1 METVA
6 LLERSFY
13 VYIRKNIDNYQS
25 FTHSFMVVFIYGFKQ
40 YFKLLIIYNSVN
52 ISLIGIVVPMS
63 CENGEEINSTNG
75 TGVNNVRGR
84 IGMKVKGSMKME
96 EIEEE

>member
-1 METVA
+1 M
-6 LLERSFY
+6 SF
-13 VYIRKNIDNYQS
+13 
-25 FTHSFMVVFIYGFKQ
+25 
-40 YFKLLIIYNSVN
+40 
-52 ISLIGIVVPMS
+52 
-63 CENGEEINSTNG
+63 ENGEEINSTNG